1 MGRERHTRRMGASG
15 EPVPVTWSREKP
27 KEPPKGG
34 ADHVLRRNSRGVL
47 VSRSTVPYMATFNHG
62 AIEEHFY
69 ALDDIHASEV
79 AHEIAARRRLMFD
92 TVQRIERSGGSDDKK
107 TT

>member
-1 MGRERHTRRMGASG
+1 MSRHYRP
-15 EPVPVTWSREKP
+15 EP
-27 KEPPKGG
+27 G

-62 AIEEHFY
+62 AVEETFY
-69 ALDDIHASEV
+69 ALDDVHASEV
-79 AHEIAARRRLMFD
+79 AHEIAARRRLLFD
-92 TVQRIERSGGSDDKK
+92 HVQRIEKERESHDEK